1 MSHSILI
8 VEDDDLIRQMLVE
21 KFSSAGFMVSR
32 AFNGEE
38 GLSLALSN
46 HPDVVLL
53 DIVLPK
59 MDGFSVLNKLREDEW
74 GKGAL
79 VYIVSS
85 LKDSFDRKRAEK
97 YDVVFYFIKE
107 DWNPDDLVQNV
118 KDRLMQRLS
127 IPQ

>member
-21 KFSSAGFMVSR
+21 KFSSAGFAVSR

-38 GLSLALSN
+38 GLTLALSN

-59 MDGFSVLNKLREDEW
+59 IDGFSVLNKLREDEW
-74 GKGAL
+74 GKNAL
-79 VYIVSS
+79 VFIVSS
-85 LKDSFDRKRAEK
+85 LKDSFDTKRAKK
-97 YDVVFYFIKE
+97 YNVGFYFIKE
-107 DWNPDDLVQNV
+107 DWNPDDLVEDV
-118 KDRLMQRLS
+118 KKRLS
-127 IPQ
+127 QKKFRAL